1 MLEPGIIA
9 FVTLF
14 AVLDPLG
21 NVPVF
26 VALCAGQDERQ
37 RRRSANQAVL
47 VALLVILA
55 FAFAGQ
61 ALLRYLDIPLE
72 SLTVSGGAL
81 LGLTAFQ
88 MMAGQLDNPDVAAG
102 ANPALVPLASPM
114 LAGPGAIAATMVLMD
129 TYDDVRD
136 TSLVIGGVVL
146 AAAVVWVALRLAI
159 PIGRRL
165 STGVIHL
172 MTRVIGLILAALA
185 VQLVFEGVRDWNRL
199 YG

>member
-1 MLEPGIIA
+1 MEPWIVA

-26 VALCAGQDERQ
+26 ISLTAGQDERT

-47 VALLVILA
+47 VALLVILL
-55 FAFAGQ
+55 FALAGR

-72 SLTVSGGAL
+72 SLTVSGGVL

-88 MMAGQLDNPDVAAG
+88 MMVGQLDNPDVTTG
-102 ANPALVPLASPM
+102 ANPALVPLASPL

-129 TYDDVRD
+129 TYDA
-136 TSLVIGGVVL
+136 TSDKALVLGGV
-146 AAAVVWVALRLAI
+146 AAAGLLVWVALRLAI
-159 PIGRRL
+159 PIGRRM

-185 VQLVFEGVRDWNRL
+185 VELVFTGIRDWNQL
-199 YG
+199 YS